1 MNHRGTAVSTVDGDR
16 CVVRVRAG
24 KGNSEAHSAHDVEGC
39 YTKNVFEVVYARLEE
54 RGCDDGDGGVDGV
67 GDDKDVCFRGH
78 TADCACEV
86 VHDGG
91 VYLWMVSTCD
101 VSICVIGLH

>member
-1 MNHRGTAVSTVDGDR
+1 MSTVDGDR
-16 CVVRVRAG
+16 RVVGVCAG
-24 KGNSEAHSAHDVEGC
+24 KGGSEVCSAHDVEGC
-39 YTKNVFEVVYARLEE
+39 HTKDTFGVVYTCLGE

-67 GDDKDVCFRGH
+67 GDDKDVLFRGH

-91 VYLWMVSTCD
+91 VCLWMVSTCD